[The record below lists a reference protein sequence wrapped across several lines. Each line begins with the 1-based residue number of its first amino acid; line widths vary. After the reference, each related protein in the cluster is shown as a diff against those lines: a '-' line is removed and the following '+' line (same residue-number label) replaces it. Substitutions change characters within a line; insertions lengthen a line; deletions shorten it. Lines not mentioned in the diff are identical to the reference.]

1 MSAIR
6 LYTLIIFGQVVFS
19 ATPLFIKIAL
29 RDFDPFT
36 FGIIRFVISVI
47 LLNLFLLIIGK
58 PLIPKRK
65 DWFWVALLGFLAIP
79 ANQGLLFIGLEYTT
93 PGHSALLYGLT
104 PILVYLFAIPILK
117 ERFIFKK
124 LVGILMA
131 FAGVVIIL
139 LDRNITIEPKFATGD
154 IIIFFGVIAWALYT
168 VFGKTLVKR
177 LGSILA
183 ITYTMTFGTLIFLP
197 IGAYNTISFS
207 YADVTGLSWVAVLFT
222 AIITSGIAYPVW
234 YWALKYMEASKLSV
248 FIYFQ
253 PILATVLSY
262 IFLAEQLTTN
272 FVVGGIVVLMGVF
285 VAERLNGKRAN
296 VIEAPDM
303 T

>member
-1 MSAIR
+1 M
-6 LYTLIIFGQVVFS
+6 VFS

-29 RDFDPFT
+29 RDFDPLT

-47 LLNLFLLIIGK
+47 LLNLFLILIGK

-65 DWFWVALLGFLAIP
+65 DWFWIVVLGFLAIP
-79 ANQGLLFIGLEYTT
+79 ANQGLLFFGLQYTT

-104 PILVYLFAIPILK
+104 PVLVYLFAIPILK
-117 ERFIFKK
+117 ERFFLKK
-124 LVGILMA
+124 LIGILMA
-131 FAGVVIIL
+131 FTGVVIVL
-139 LDRNITIEPKFATGD
+139 LDRNITIEPKFALGD

-168 VFGKTLVKR
+168 VFGKKLVKR

-183 ITYTMTFGTLIFLP
+183 ITYTMTFGTLIFIP
-197 IGAYNTISFS
+197 IGGYDAATFN
-207 YADVTGLSWVAVLFT
+207 YANVTGLSWIAVLFT
-222 AIITSGIAYPVW
+222 AVITSGIAYPVW

-253 PILATVLSY
+253 PILATILSY

-285 VAERLNGKRAN
+285 IAERLNGKREA